1 MRRVGV
7 AQRRAGQRADAGAR
21 DGAQAATFKPARDKL
36 VPYRGTVVK
45 YSKSGGCARAQ
56 RTKGFHD

>member
-1 MRRVGV
+1 MSESLSDG
-7 AQRRAGQRADAGAR
+7 R